1 MVDSEGRVNVED
13 QAQDRDQDR
22 DEDADEAGGNASVQE
37 ISSAAKGQE
46 NLNQGLSCSELGR
59 LWLQDDELRE
69 ERWLVGWEWEE
80 KREMELQKGRCRRKG
95 GGLAEKRIR
104 F

>member
-1 MVDSEGRVNVED
+1 M
-13 QAQDRDQDR
+13 
-22 DEDADEAGGNASVQE
+22 QE
-37 ISSAAKGQE
+37 INSAAKKRKTSIKVFPAQK
-46 NLNQGLSCSELGR
+46 LHR

-69 ERWLVGWEWEE
+69 GGEMVGRMDWGG
-80 KREMELQKGRCRRKG
+80 KREKELQKGRCRRKG